1 MGQLLAFNLYSPTE
15 KPGRRLRDA
24 DQSHEDDHVRRAVA
38 LQVVYLK
45 GKL

>member
-1 MGQLLAFNLYSPTE
+1 LLLLQKLPLLME
-15 KPGRRLRDA
+15 LLLLLP
-24 DQSHEDDHVRRAVA
+24 RAVA